1 MAERL
6 SAEGNCMRPVVS
18 VALGV
23 WVAVA
28 AVAQPAEPPPP
39 TWRDQATRLL
49 GGLAQLSDWETHR
62 TYLLDAVEKVYERN
76 GWTSEAD
83 RFSLEVIREV
93 NAIPP
98 WQPLERFTVLSELV
112 SARYDFDARQEEV
125 FRDLV
130 IRSSNEMFSKHA
142 DRILEYS
149 LDAIQTRAA
158 GKPFTAEQ
166 VARWARLAQPVFL
179 DGRFLVNRNA
189 GAMLAALREDQWP
202 LMVADLESLNLRA
215 NDMQVMMA
223 RWMMGQWQPAHWGL
237 EEDPI
242 QMGGAPV
249 ATADSAGAVRSGEPD
264 SGMPTAGAPVPRRA
278 AARTRPEDESGVV
291 SADPPQADAGRRTAG
306 GAARAARAAGRGSGA
321 QAGRTRDAPVV
332 VEVESDSDDPWA
344 RYVRRFIDK
353 YQLNEDQE
361 GRAWRVYRGQKA
373 QADQLRSRYGQQLET
388 LGRRTEGD
396 AKELAEAR
404 RALEEKL
411 NGHLANLFER
421 LKQRLEQ
428 LPTRAQRRDALP
440 INLDQGVERKV
451 RPTVDPMAVDGP

>member
-1 MAERL
+1 
-6 SAEGNCMRPVVS
+6 MRPVVS

-158 GKPFTAEQ
+158 GEPFTAEQ
-166 VARWARLAQPVFL
+166 VARWAQLSQPVFM
-179 DGRFLVNRNA
+179 DGRHLINRNA
-189 GAMLAALREDQWP
+189 GMMLAALREDQRP
-202 LMVADLESLNLRA
+202 LMEADMAALNRRA
-215 NDMQVMMA
+215 NDMEVMTA
-223 RWMMGQWQPAHWGL
+223 RWAAGQWQPADWGMD
-237 EEDPI
+237 EDPI
-242 QMGGAPV
+242 QLAGAPP
-249 ATADSAGAVRSGEPD
+249 ATAGSAGGVRSGAPD
-264 SGMPTAGAPVPRRA
+264 AGVPIAGAPVPRRA
-278 AARTRPEDESGVV
+278 APRPRPDDDPGVV
-291 SADPPQADAGRRTAG
+291 STNPPQADAGRRPAGGAG
-306 GAARAARAAGRGSGA
+306 GAAKPPAGQTGD
-321 QAGRTRDAPVV
+321 TTVV
-332 VEVESDSDDPWA
+332 VEVESDPDDPWA
-344 RYVRRFIDK
+344 AYVRRFIQK
-353 YQLNEDQE
+353 YQLNEDQQ

-373 QADQLRSRYGQQLET
+373 QADQFSSRYGQQLEA

-396 AKELAEAR
+396 DKELAEAR

-440 INLDQGVERKV
+440 VNLDQGVERKG
-451 RPTVDPMAVDGP
+451 RQTVNPMAVDGP